1 LVAVIFFGHP
11 TRKGKGRVILG
22 IKEYMGTVRP
32 KLLST
37 CGMNASTLPN
47 RLLPFALHF
56 FRQFLWGC
64 VGLLVFSVLGRA
76 VFASIAYATKRLTDT
91 VLGMHDPA
99 ADASALFAPFMLF
112 VALVVARFVMDG
124 GMWLSSYHT
133 RSPMLVRIKEEVF
146 AYAQRLSSAYF
157 ENTLSGKIAHRT
169 VLLPDQVLALFDM
182 TVFDFIPGAFFFV
195 FVAAYFYIASP
206 LFSAAAFAAIA
217 VYFTV
222 SLFVGREC
230 TRRAIANNEAR
241 AAVTG
246 RVVDVLTNIRNVFFF
261 ANQSLE
267 DEELK
272 RYTGE
277 ERDRRRA
284 SYRAVIRLRSVQYVM
299 DIAMWI
305 VFVGGALYAWVHR
318 LIGAGDFVMITALT
332 SSLLQTAY
340 NIGQRIPEFYDQ
352 LGSARESIET
362 LIVPATIMDRP
373 GAPELRVTRGAIR
386 FEHVAFA
393 YDAPSKDR
401 ARLARNV
408 VKAFELTIPAGQRV
422 GLVGPSGAGKTTLMG
437 LLLRMHDVDQGA
449 IRIDDQD
456 IREVTQESLRR
467 SIALIPQDTNL
478 FHRGLRE
485 NIRYGRPGATDEEV
499 ESAARRAHAHEFI
512 VELDHGYNTLVG
524 ERGIKLSGGQ
534 RQRIAIARAILKD
547 APILLLDEA
556 TSALD
561 SHSEHIIQAAM
572 REAMAGKTVIA
583 IAHRL
588 STVMDMDRLIV
599 LDRGSIVADGSHD
612 ELLRQGGLYAEL
624 WSRQSGGFNPV
635 ARPAELEQT
644 TEIGDLDEH
653 PMGVVERPAATE
665 ESEKA

>member
-1 LVAVIFFGHP
+1 MRP
-11 TRKGKGRVILG
+11 T
-22 IKEYMGTVRP
+22 
-32 KLLST
+32 LLST
-37 CGMNASTLPN
+37 SNMNASTLPN
-47 RLLPFALHF
+47 RLWPFALHF

-64 VGLLVFSVLGRA
+64 VGLLVFAVLGRA
-76 VFASIAYATKRLTDT
+76 VFASIAYATKRLTDA
-91 VLGMHDPA
+91 VLGMRDPA
-99 ADASALFAPFMLF
+99 AEASTLLGPFMLF
-112 VALVVARFVMDG
+112 AALVAARFVMDG
-124 GMWLSSYHT
+124 GMWFSSYHT

-182 TVFDFIPGAFFFV
+182 TVFDFIPGACFFV

-284 SYRAVIRLRSVQYVM
+284 SYRAVVRLRCVQYVM

-305 VFVGGALYAWVHR
+305 GFVGGALYAWVHR

-362 LIVPATIMDRP
+362 LIVPATIVDRP
-373 GAPELRVTRGAIR
+373 GAPELTVTRGIIR
-386 FEHVAFA
+386 FERVAFA

-401 ARLARNV
+401 ARHARNV

-499 ESAARRAHAHEFI
+499 ELAARRAHAHEFI

-624 WSRQSGGFNPV
+624 WRRQSGGFNPV
-635 ARPAELEQT
+635 ARSAELEQT
-644 TEIGDLDEH
+644 AEIGDLDEH

-665 ESEKA
+665 ESDKA

>member
-1 LVAVIFFGHP
+1 
-11 TRKGKGRVILG
+11 
-22 IKEYMGTVRP
+22 
-32 KLLST
+32 
-37 CGMNASTLPN
+37 
-47 RLLPFALHF
+47 
-56 FRQFLWGC
+56 
-64 VGLLVFSVLGRA
+64 
-76 VFASIAYATKRLTDT
+76 
-91 VLGMHDPA
+91 MHNPA
-99 ADASALFAPFMLF
+99 AEAGALRGPFILF
-112 VALVVARFVMDG
+112 VSLVVARFLMDS

-157 ENTLSGKIAHRT
+157 ENTLSGKIAHRA

-182 TVFDFIPGAFFFV
+182 TVFDFVPGACFFL
-195 FVAAYFYIASP
+195 FVAAYFYVASP
-206 LFSAAAFAAIA
+206 LFCAVAVAAIV

-284 SYRAVIRLRSVQYVM
+284 SYRAVVRLRSVQYLM

-352 LGSARESIET
+352 LGSARESIAT
-362 LIVPATIMDRP
+362 LIVPATIVDRP
-373 GAPELRVTRGAIR
+373 GAPELVVRSGAIH
-386 FEHVAFA
+386 FERVAFS
-393 YDAPSKDR
+393 YDAPSKQR
-401 ARLARNV
+401 AVPARNV
-408 VKAFELTIPAGQRV
+408 VKAFELAIPAGQRV

-437 LLLRMHDVDQGA
+437 LLLRMHDVVEGA

-456 IREVTQESLRR
+456 IREVTQESLRQ
-467 SIALIPQDTNL
+467 SIALIPQDTTL
-478 FHRGLRE
+478 FHRSLLE
-485 NIRYGRPGATDEEV
+485 NIRYGRPGASDEEV
-499 ESAARRAHAHEFI
+499 ELAARRAHAHEFI
-512 VELDHGYNTLVG
+512 AELDYGYKTLVG

-534 RQRIAIARAILKD
+534 RQRIAIARAILKN

-599 LDRGSIVADGSHD
+599 LDRGSIVADGSHG
-612 ELLRQGGLYAEL
+612 ELLSRGGLYAEL
-624 WSRQSGGFNPV
+624 WRRQSGGFNPV
-635 ARPAELEQT
+635 ARAGELEQT
-644 TEIGDLDEH
+644 AEIGDFDEH
-653 PMGVVERPAATE
+653 PTGVIEWPAATE
-665 ESEKA
+665 EGEKA